1 MSTDVNYNIK
11 GTSDVPQQV
20 DKAKKA
26 MSSLDQT
33 TAAVTK
39 KFSEIGKDIFLGFFA
54 PVMLIHQAI
63 GAIGAAIEKAKQDA
77 KDAVDFA
84 AGVKLEDTNKS
95 PVDLTTRY
103 LAQKLQL
110 DLRTETEK
118 KQAALAKTT
127 VTEEFLKKDQ
137 RGKMI
142 TQEFAPL
149 LRDVE
154 TGLMPANVEGSLAM
168 IGQVQ
173 ERVFALVNEEMKK
186 ALADEKAKAEAEK
199 QKTAKEPGLFA
210 GDNATFGVGNSPQM
224 NILNQQ
230 VELQKQANEYLAVIA
245 AAANGPQDFTKDT
258 TGGMASSVNY
268 KDYSN
273 IS

>member
-1 MSTDVNYNIK
+1 MSTDVNYSIK

-26 MSSLDQT
+26 MSSLEQT
-33 TAAVTK
+33 TATINK

-63 GAIGAAIEKAKQDA
+63 NMIGAAIEKAKQDA

-84 AGVKLEDTNKS
+84 AGIKVEEVGKG
-95 PVDLTTRY
+95 PVDPTTRF

-110 DLRTETEK
+110 DIRTEAEK

-127 VTEEFLKKDQ
+127 VTEEFLKKDP

-142 TQEFAPL
+142 TQEYAPL

-154 TGLMPANVEGSLAM
+154 TGLMPPNVEGNLAM
-168 IGQVQ
+168 LGQVQ
-173 ERVFALVNEEMKK
+173 EKVFALVGEEMKK
-186 ALADEKAKAEAEK
+186 SLEAERAKGEAEK
-199 QKTAKEPGLFA
+199 QKAAKEPGLFV

-245 AAANGPQDFTKDT
+245 ASINTPGDFTKDMS
-258 TGGMASSVNY
+258 GGMTSQVNY
-268 KDYSN
+268 KDYSKTV
-273 IS
+273 